1 MIAHGFFPTRAP
13 NVTRSAPITAR
24 GQIRLSTTCLPTCS
38 SSLAALVGIAKAN
51 RSRGFE
57 ECEPNWRE
65 MAEAFG
71 AAGLKDEAGRSPA
84 AKSSERAWRMGREQG

>member
-1 MIAHGFFPTRAP
+1 MIAHGFFPIPAP

-24 GQIRLSTTCLPTCS
+24 GQIRLSTTCPPTCS
-38 SSLAALVGIAKAN
+38 SGLAALVGIAKAN
-51 RSRGFE
+51 RPLGFE
-57 ECEPNWRE
+57 EGEPNWKD

-84 AKSSERAWRMGREQG
+84 AKSSERAWRMGRKRG